1 MVRRILLAIFLVLG
15 ASHVVHAGEGLSA
28 DQMGDVILYGQMSAP
43 DGTRY
48 DVWIIPGYVG
58 PLRQMATGW
67 SDAGKDLAEYSDGKL
82 YTEIYDTSKAM
93 LKFAGKTSVAEF
105 ALEGSVDAWSTA
117 LSAASKRCDQRVFG
131 WWFAYPWA
139 VIEAT
144 GESALRIVIGIPGG
158 IIVAGLGTTVVPVAE
173 LVWPVGKSIYH
184 GVVKGTALPIVA
196 MTWNTM
202 ISPPMALAGDQPT
215 PARADGF
222 WMKRL
227 SRNEL
232 ARQDP
237 DLIRIEGELRQWR
250 HGLVNAPEVL
260 AVRRESQLLD
270 KDYEQKRKLLRE
282 EQNQQHQELEAKR
295 ITIILQKARE
305 SSAFPDAG
313 KPELAA
319 LLQKYGK
326 QRVIGV
332 LVGDGINPQQAEA
345 LLTTIVAPAQI
356 EAASEGPGASA
367 DSVRDK
373 TDPLIRSLE
382 LIAK

>member
-1 MVRRILLAIFLVLG
+1 MVRRILLSILLFLATSHG
-15 ASHVVHAGEGLSA
+15 AHAGEGLSA
-28 DQMGDVILYGQMSAP
+28 DQMGDVVLYGQMSAP
-43 DGTRY
+43 DGARY

-58 PLRQMATGW
+58 PLNQMAAGW
-67 SDAGKDLAEYSDGKL
+67 SDAGKDLAEYTGGKL
-82 YTEIYDTSKAM
+82 YGEIYDTGKAM

-105 ALEGSVDAWSTA
+105 VLEGSVDAWSTA
-117 LSAASKRCDQRVFG
+117 LSAASKRSDQRVFG

-144 GESALRIVIGIPGG
+144 GESALRIAIGIPGG
-158 IIVAGLGTTVVPVAE
+158 VIVAGLGTTVVPAAQ
-173 LVWPVGKSIYH
+173 LVWPVGKSVYH
-184 GVVKGTALPIVA
+184 GVIKGTALPIVA
-196 MTWNTM
+196 MTWNTV

-227 SRNEL
+227 SRNEM

-237 DLIRIEGELRQWR
+237 DLTRVEGELRQWR
-250 HGLVNAPEVL
+250 HELLNAPEVL

-282 EQNQQHQELEAKR
+282 EQNRQHQQLEEKR

-305 SSAFPDAG
+305 GSTYPDTG
-313 KPELAA
+313 RPELADI
-319 LLQKYGK
+319 LQKYGK
-326 QRVIGV
+326 QHVIGV
-332 LVGDGINPQQAEA
+332 LVGEGINPQQAEA
-345 LLTTIVAPAQI
+345 LLTTI
-356 EAASEGPGASA
+356 AASQQVDAAPELTGESA
-367 DSVRDK
+367 ARDK